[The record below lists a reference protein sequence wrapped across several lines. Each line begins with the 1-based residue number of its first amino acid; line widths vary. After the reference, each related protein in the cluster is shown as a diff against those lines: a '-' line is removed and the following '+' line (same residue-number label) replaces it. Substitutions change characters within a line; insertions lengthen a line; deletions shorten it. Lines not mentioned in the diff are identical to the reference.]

1 MKKSLIA
8 LAVGG
13 AFVAPTAMAQTSN
26 VVLSGQLKLGYEY
39 LMPDSA
45 NLPQGATPRNVNSW
59 NTSRVANETSFVR
72 FSGSEDLGNG
82 LRAVF
87 QIESEVNGDT
97 NGGLWASRNSGVGLS
112 SNALG
117 TLMFG
122 RWDVHYLSHAG
133 VEGAGLGG
141 TSLALKANSLNILN
155 WVNGLGTGGSR
166 LSNLIRYVTPNYSG
180 FEGELAYSFDNEAAR
195 SAGVDGRQNGR
206 SAEWGVTLRYN
217 AGPINAFASYF
228 QRQNQ
233 ACELANYG
241 TATGAIATCPSLETP
256 ATLSGSAAIAGA
268 LVGGQGGNALPQ
280 NMGTLNLDA
289 VRFGAAYTFGFG
301 TGFRAKVGAIGDWTG
316 WDAKVFNNRVGVD
329 SERWAWSIPTSLS
342 FGPHTGYL
350 TYSQAANASGNYNCR
365 SNVSS
370 QGCTGGGTGATMWM
384 VGYDYSLSKRTSV
397 GGNWTSVFNGG
408 NGYYDFWSRGVGV
421 TRSGADIQS
430 FYVGIRHLF

>member
-1 MKKSLIA
+1 MKKSLVA

-13 AFVAPTAMAQTSN
+13 AFVAPAAMAQTSN

-45 NLPQGATPRNVNSW
+45 NLPQAGTPAGVNSW
-59 NTSRVANETSFVR
+59 NTSRVANETSFIR

-97 NGGLWASRNSGVGLS
+97 QGSFFASRNTGVGLS
-112 SNALG
+112 SNTLG

-122 RWDVHYLSHAG
+122 RWDTHYLSHAG

-141 TSLALKANSLNILN
+141 TALALKANSLNILN
-155 WVNGLGTGGSR
+155 WVNGLGAAGSR
-166 LSNLIRYVTPNYSG
+166 LSNVIRYVTPNYSG
-180 FEGELAYSFDNEAAR
+180 FEGEFIYSFDNEAAR

-206 SAEWGVTLRYN
+206 SAEWAATLRYN
-217 AGPINAFASYF
+217 AGPINAFASYI

-233 ACELANYG
+233 ATQIANYG
-241 TATGAIATCPSLETP
+241 TATSALATTATP
-256 ATLSGSAAIAGA
+256 AEIASSNAALIAA

-280 NMGTLNLDA
+280 NMGTLNLDG

-301 TGFRAKVGAIGDWTG
+301 TGFRAKIGAIGDWIGWNFRTG
-316 WDAKVFNNRVGVD
+316 FNNQNNFD
-329 SERWAWSIPTSLS
+329 SERWAWSIPTSLAS
-342 FGPHTGYL
+342 GPHTGYL
-350 TYSQAANASGNYNCR
+350 TYSQAANASGNVAC
-365 SNVSS
+365 SS
-370 QGCTGGGTGATMWM
+370 VATSAGCTGGGTGATMWM
-384 VGYDYSLSKRTSV
+384 VGYDYALSKRTSV
-397 GGNWTSVFNGG
+397 GGNWVMVNNGG
-408 NGYYDFWSRGVGV
+408 NAYYDFWSRGVGV
-421 TRSGADIQS
+421 TRSGSDIQS